1 MIPMGP
7 FSILAL
13 GLVAGSILLGGC
25 CGSTPTGSAVPPSGK
40 DVNTTD
46 LLSRLSAVHMA
57 LIAESEPRD
66 LVSPL
71 AQERRR
77 LADQMELLRIGLT
90 KSEEVARRG
99 GRSPAFDQ
107 AVSSKTLEVIG
118 RLQKTNAAQL
128 SIADFNKLDQVRSE
142 LLGIAVEALQQVSP
156 ESLSQVVPQPSPSE

>member
-1 MIPMGP
+1 
-7 FSILAL
+7 
-13 GLVAGSILLGGC
+13 
-25 CGSTPTGSAVPPSGK
+25 
-40 DVNTTD
+40 
-46 LLSRLSAVHMA
+46 MA